1 MAKKVLRKKA
11 KDQVYDNTN
20 RGACWVNQ
28 YTTYGTD
35 KETGEQKVVSP
46 ELTGFIDVEGVEYDL
61 AAWPVHSS
69 NPKAPAWSFKVTP
82 RKHAEDEET
91 DDFVEGVAKAK

>member
-1 MAKKVLRKKA
+1 MAKKVLKK
-11 KDQVYDNTN
+11 KEYDNTN
-20 RGACWVNQ
+20 RGAAWKNQ
-28 YTTYGTD
+28 YVTYGID

-46 ELTGFIDVEGVEYDL
+46 ELTGFIDVDGEEYDL

-69 NPKAPAWSFKVTP
+69 NPKAPEWSFKVTP
-82 RKHAEDEET
+82 RKHAEDQET